1 MTPYFC
7 DGLKDVTIINGAA
20 RLEFHRLLPT
30 ANGEL
35 EAASEVLVALPTQG
49 LIQMLGVL
57 DEVRAR
63 LIKDRVIENE
73 PKTTAN
79 PQNESKTSPNFA

>member
-20 RLEFHRLLPT
+20 RLEFHRLLPR

-57 DEVRAR
+57 DEVRER

-73 PKTTAN
+73 PSNAGQ
-79 PQNESKTSPNFA
+79 PQNEPKTSPNFA